1 MTVQMQT
8 GNATQWVDETMIHS
22 AITHPAPLVIL
33 VSELKDLLLLTDMV
47 VPIPTVM
54 VTLTLVQDGPPPTV
68 RMLSSMSQLNGLT
81 KMVMAT
87 ETMQAE

>member
-1 MTVQMQT
+1 MQT
-8 GNATQWVDETMIHS
+8 AIHL

-33 VSELKDLLLLTDMV
+33 VSVLQGLLLLTDMV

-54 VTLTLVQDGPPPTV
+54 VTLTLVQDGLLPTV
-68 RMLSSMSQLNGLT
+68 RMLSSMSLLNGLT

-87 ETMQAE
+87 ETMLAE